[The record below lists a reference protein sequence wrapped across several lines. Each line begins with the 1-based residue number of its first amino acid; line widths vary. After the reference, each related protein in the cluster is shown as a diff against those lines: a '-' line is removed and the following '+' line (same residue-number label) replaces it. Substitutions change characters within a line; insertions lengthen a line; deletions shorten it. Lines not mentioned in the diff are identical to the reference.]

1 MTQRLLIAA
10 ALALFAAGPAF
21 AHTAT
26 GVPSGLASGVLHP
39 LTGLDHVV
47 AMVAVGLWAAQLR
60 AAVAWLL
67 PATFLAL
74 MAFGGVLG
82 VLGVPLP
89 GTEVMIGLSALV
101 LGGAVAIALRAPAWG
116 AALVVGV
123 FAVFHGF
130 AHGRE
135 MPGAADAL
143 AYGAGFIAATAVLHA
158 AGIGI
163 GLLTRWRQGSF
174 AVRALGAGIAGLGGV
189 FLLA

>member
-10 ALALFAAGPAF
+10 ALALFVAGPAF

-47 AMVAVGLWAAQLR
+47 AML
-60 AAVAWLL
+60 
-67 PATFLAL
+67 
-74 MAFGGVLG
+74 
-82 VLGVPLP
+82 
-89 GTEVMIGLSALV
+89 ALV

-143 AYGAGFIAATAVLHA
+143 AYGAGFVAATALLHA